1 MILRY
6 LKKASQKSV
15 DRGEKFSIRTQK
27 TPIRETE
34 QFLLRRNNITT
45 QKPEEQI
52 CLTIYLHGGDEGI

>member
-6 LKKASQKSV
+6 LKKESV
-15 DRGEKFSIRTQK
+15 DQGEKFSIRTQK

>member
-6 LKKASQKSV
+6 LKKESV

-34 QFLLRRNNITT
+34 QFLLRRNNTTT